1 MSVNSETQTSGR
13 PRRSRVSRVRKAV
26 LAIAFALFC
35 AGVVVAGGLG
45 DACSVGYEA
54 TAAVCP
60 LGALEGFFGSSC
72 PLLLAWPLVLGSRL
86 WWSSSRD
93 APSALGYVPSP
104 LFRDSCAQRSSGI
117 ASRQSRRLRPRRRLR
132 DGRRRARVAPAAAAD
147 VCPSAGN
154 AGGDASFEEAS
165 WARKGVKLDSR
176 HAVLAGTLATTALC
190 GFPVFCLLCPVR
202 LTFATVIAFYRFVGF
217 NEPTFDLLVFPAIV
231 VVELVLLRK
240 WCHRF
245 CPIGAL
251 MSLFAPLARRLR
263 PQVKVDACL
272 RSTGEDCVVCGSV
285 CPEGIDPVRDLGRR
299 PLYECTRCGRCAEV
313 CPTQAI
319 TFRRRRARS
328 TDPVMIDDGQ
338 AVLLD

>member
-54 TAAVCP
+54 IAAVCP
-60 LGALEGFFGSSC
+60 LGALEGFFGSWSFA
-72 PLLLAWPLVLGSRL
+72 PRMAIGLGLALVVVIV
-86 WWSSSRD
+86 
-93 APSALGYVPSP
+93 A
-104 LFRDSCAQRSSGI
+104 
-117 ASRQSRRLRPRRRLR
+117 
-132 DGRRRARVAPAAAAD
+132 GRAF
-147 VCPSAGN
+147 C
-154 AGGDASFEEAS
+154 S
-165 WARKGVKLDSR
+165 WI
-176 HAVLAGTLATTALC
+176 
-190 GFPVFCLLCPVR
+190 CPVG

-217 NEPTFDLLVFPAIV
+217 NEPTFDLLVFPAII

>member
-54 TAAVCP
+54 IAAVCP
-60 LGALEGFFGSSC
+60 LGALEGFFGSWSFAPRMAIGLGLALVVVIVAGRAFCSWIC
-72 PLLLAWPLVLGSRL
+72 PVPPLQGFLRTKK
-86 WWSSSRD
+86 
-93 APSALGYVPSP
+93 
-104 LFRDSCAQRSSGI
+104 
-117 ASRQSRRLRPRRRLR
+117 RRH
-132 DGRRRARVAPAAAAD
+132 RVAAEQKAQAEESLTRWKKACSGCSGGCGD

-190 GFPVFCLLCPVR
+190 GFPVFCLLCPVG

-217 NEPTFDLLVFPAIV
+217 NEPTFDLLVFPAII